1 MKLKNFCKVFP
12 ETQQIEVYQMTDSV
26 QTLYHGDCKCPH
38 VLQDR
43 NVMHAYFTDKLTIEI
58 SDIQEELGED

>member
-12 ETQQIEVYQMTDSV
+12 ETQQIEIYQMSDSL
-26 QTLYHGDCKCPH
+26 QTLYAGDCKCPH
-38 VLQDR
+38 VLKNR
-43 NVMHAYFTDKLTIEI
+43 VVMKAYFTDRLSIEI